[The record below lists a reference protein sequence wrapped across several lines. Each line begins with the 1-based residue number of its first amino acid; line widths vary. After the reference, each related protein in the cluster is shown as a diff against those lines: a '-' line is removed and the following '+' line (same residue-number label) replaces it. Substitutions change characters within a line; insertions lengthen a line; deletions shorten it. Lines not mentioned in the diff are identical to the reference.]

1 VRFACT
7 NNNYSVLSAAL
18 SGDLSPAATILV
30 DAVEGLAEIA
40 VAAVFPLGSL
50 DGLPVSEAGPLYRSL
65 KLIAKIRDEI
75 CPDLDADP
83 SGEVS
88 VFDFGILGVQ
98 FLYSLSEEVS
108 ADGFEFVTETGL
120 PAFPTAASLWQAAI
134 EALLSTYETADE
146 EGDAGQGAPSQ
157 PHGRGGVS
165 GQCAC
170 SPHSGSGTARFASTD
185 SPRALDGV
193 ARAERGAVAAR
204 WNE

>member
-1 VRFACT
+1 MRLNADLREEVAAVLEERGLLNVRFACT
-7 NNNYSVLSAAL
+7 NNNYSVLTAAL
-18 SGDLSPAATILV
+18 SSDLPPAATILV

-65 KLIAKIRDEI
+65 KLIATIRDEI
-75 CPDLDADP
+75 SPDLDADP

-120 PAFPTAASLWQAAI
+120 PALPAVAALWQAAS
-134 EALLSTYETADE
+134 EA
-146 EGDAGQGAPSQ
+146 
-157 PHGRGGVS
+157 
-165 GQCAC
+165 
-170 SPHSGSGTARFASTD
+170 
-185 SPRALDGV
+185 
-193 ARAERGAVAAR
+193 
-204 WNE
+204 